1 MAKRNEM
8 YGLAMVFVG
17 AILWSTLSLFVKI
30 IDMDAYLFTAMRYLI
45 ASVFLL
51 PFAFKGG
58 IPFNRDMTM
67 FVISYV
73 LLGITLIFSILYT
86 ANAIAIGMQFTAPL
100 WVFIYDY
107 CRGQRPAKK
116 NMLPLAMILMGLLVF
131 MLTPGKGVTW
141 YGNLLALFS
150 GILFGLLTIFSARVK
165 TNNPIGMTGIAN
177 FAGAIAMLICYFVLG
192 GSLTDF
198 AETNAMQWAG
208 VLFIGIFQTAGGFT
222 LFNIG
227 LKYADTQKASVI
239 STMELV
245 GSVFFVALF
254 LHEYPDAYS
263 IIGSLLIIAGII
275 GQFIFAKK
283 ENIKIPNTLNPN
295 I

>member
-1 MAKRNEM
+1 
-8 YGLAMVFVG
+8 MV
-17 AILWSTLSLFVKI
+17 
-30 IDMDAYLFTAMRYLI
+30 
-45 ASVFLL
+45 
-51 PFAFKGG
+51 
-58 IPFNRDMTM
+58 M

-107 CRGQRPAKK
+107 CRGQRLAKK
-116 NMLPLAMILMGLLVF
+116 NMLPLAMILIGLLVF
-131 MLTPGKGVTW
+131 MLTPGIGVTW
-141 YGNLLALFS
+141 Y
-150 GILFGLLTIFSARVK
+150 GILFGLLTIFSARVE

-177 FAGAIAMLICYFVLG
+177 FVGAIAMIICYFVLG
-192 GSLTDF
+192 GSITELT
-198 AETNAMQWAG
+198 ETNAMQWAS
-208 VLFIGIFQTAGGFT
+208 VLFIGIFQTAGGFAF
-222 LFNIG
+222 FNIG

-245 GSVFFVALF
+245 GSVFFVAVF
-254 LHEYPDAYS
+254 LHEYPDIYS
-263 IIGSLLIIAGII
+263 ILGSLLIIAGIT

-283 ENIKIPNTLNPN
+283 DNQNHPNTLHPN